1 MRYGNTAARSV
12 CWLEVQLLNVRFHK
26 VGKQQMREQ
35 RQTPGARRLFI
46 DNEMNDVAQLRVG
59 SFVIVLELLF
69 QLPNGD

>member
-1 MRYGNTAARSV
+1 
-12 CWLEVQLLNVRFHK
+12 
-26 VGKQQMREQ
+26 MREQ

-59 SFVIVLELLF
+59 SFVIALELLF